1 MTSVA
6 EGCPANQCDGCG
18 ECSTP
23 MRARGWHGDQDVF
36 GVDGGES
43 AGESGRPEGVLM
55 GARARSAWQRSSP
68 TAAEE
73 ESRHLPLRLPV
84 AFPRPFWRPPPQ
96 SCPRLSPRPRH
107 PPRQRPQ
114 HLPRRVT
121 LDAAAPDD
129 PSPICPLS
137 ETVSPRQSPIYAFS
151 TPCPSQPLR
160 VSLLSCTFCHFL
172 QRYASAASLSSFFLS
187 YHAIYPSVQTLQVT
201 TLTNHGE

>member
-73 ESRHLPLRLPV
+73 GSRHLPLRLPV
-84 AFPRPFWRPPPQ
+84 AFPRPFWRPPPLSSSPPLASAPSPAATASPAPATASSPSTPPPPTIHHQ
-96 SCPRLSPRPRH
+96 SALSRKQSRRGNLPYTPSRPRVRRNH
-107 PPRQRPQ
+107 SACLCFPARSATSSRDTPQPPRYQASSLVITLFIHPYRP
-114 HLPRRVT
+114 
-121 LDAAAPDD
+121 
-129 PSPICPLS
+129 
-137 ETVSPRQSPIYAFS
+137 FK
-151 TPCPSQPLR
+151 
-160 VSLLSCTFCHFL
+160 
-172 QRYASAASLSSFFLS
+172 
-187 YHAIYPSVQTLQVT
+187 
-201 TLTNHGE
+201 